1 MNAVQF
7 PPLEQTASE
16 KSARTEPT
24 NGFRIARLAFGG
36 LLLVAA
42 ALKGHQIA
50 TAPVPETDLL
60 TSRWFLIALV
70 ECELALG
77 LWFLSGWRPN
87 LIRVAGMSCFAVF
100 GLIAVSKA
108 VQGAESCGCFGRVA
122 INPWW
127 TALIDL
133 AAALAFALF
142 SQANDSVLINASDRT
157 NLFRRKWAVC
167 CLFVLFGIPAGWAM
181 ATFSPNRIGDDGFLG
196 DGQIVVLEPKEWIGK
211 PFPLTPHI
219 DLGEQLKSGVWKVL
233 LYHHDCPKCQEAI
246 AKWENAAST
255 DDTISTSRIALIEM
269 PPYGPQ
275 PHVTSSPDRLF
286 YGRLSEERE
295 WFVTA
300 PVELDLRDGTV
311 TSVSE

>member
-1 MNAVQF
+1 MNAAQF
-7 PPLEQTASE
+7 PPLELTASE
-16 KSARTEPT
+16 KSARNEQA
-24 NGFRIARLAFGG
+24 NGFRIVRLAFGL

-42 ALKGHQIA
+42 ALKGHQLA
-50 TAPVPETDLL
+50 TAPVPEADLL

-77 LWFLSGWRPN
+77 LWFLSGWRPS
-87 LIRVAGMSCFAVF
+87 LIRLAGMSCFVLF
-100 GLIAVSKA
+100 GSIAVYKA

-133 AAALAFALF
+133 SAALAFALF
-142 SQANDSVLINASDRT
+142 RPAKDSVPINASDRT
-157 NLFRRKWAVC
+157 NLLFHKWVVC

-181 ATFSPNRIGDDGFLG
+181 ATFSPNHIGDDGFLG

-211 PFPLTPHI
+211 PFPLTAHI

-246 AKWENAAST
+246 AKWEHAAST
-255 DDTISTSRIALIEM
+255 DDPIGTLRIALIEM
-269 PPYGPQ
+269 PPYGSL
-275 PHVTSSPDRLF
+275 PHATSSPDRLF
-286 YGRLSEERE
+286 YGRLSESRE

-300 PVELDLRDGTV
+300 PVEIDLRDGTV
-311 TSVSE
+311 TNVSE